1 MTMLL
6 GTNAAWATGGMA
18 YQGVNISGGE
28 FNQKWVP
35 GRYNW
40 DYVYPQQ
47 SEIDFFASKGMNCI
61 RLCFSWDRLQPSE
74 NGALDAAELARIDNC
89 VNMITAKGMSTILDP
104 HNYGEYKTKH
114 VGTSGGWPNSV
125 FADFWSR
132 VASHYKSN
140 PKVIFGLQNEPI
152 GGGMTSASWC
162 ASSQAA
168 INSIRAT
175 GATNLILV
183 PSTHWMHPQ
192 NFIEVNASE
201 MIKITDPGNNWS
213 YDMHQY
219 FDYDG
224 SGTHTDTMSP
234 ANGVATLN
242 AFTNWCRQHHKTAF
256 LSEFGV
262 PKDENALALLDAV
275 LKYMHANKDVWTGY
289 TYWTAGSWFPA
300 DYMFSVHPVGGRTTP
315 QMQTLINNL
324 NATPEPPE
332 EPPEEPPPQQPP
344 PQQPP
349 PQQPPPQQPPPQQ
362 PPPQQ
367 PPPQQPPPQQPPPQE
382 PPPQQPPPQ
391 EPPPQQPPPQQPPPQ
406 QPPPQQPPPQQ
417 PPPQQ
422 PPPQQP
428 PPQQPPPQQP
438 PPQQPPPQQPPAQQP
453 PGAHLPNIPPLQA
466 LHQMMAQHFLMLQHF
481 ARNSPLLNRLGLSS
495 PFKFGASSQ
504 SAQSSQAGVAPS
516 KDRLMHNGSQSG
528 VTGGSRFK

>member
-1 MTMLL
+1 MAIGTKRPRKLLSGLL
-6 GTNAAWATGGMA
+6 GGVRSPISSVVSISMTLLLCTNAAWATGGMA

-40 DYVYPQQ
+40 DYVYPEQ
-47 SEIDFFASKGMNCI
+47 SEIDFFHSKGMNCI
-61 RLCFSWDRLQPSE
+61 RLCFSWDRLQPTE
-74 NGALDAAELARIDNC
+74 NGALDSAELARIDNC

-114 VGTSGGWPNSV
+114 VGVSGGWPNSM
-125 FADFWSR
+125 FADFWAR
-132 VASHYKSN
+132 VAQKYKNN

-168 INSIRAT
+168 INAIRNT

-183 PSTHWMHPQ
+183 PSTHWMHPK
-192 NFIEVNASE
+192 NFLEVNASE

-234 ANGVATLN
+234 SDGVATLSS
-242 AFTNWCRQHHKTAF
+242 FTAWCRQNGKTAF

-262 PKDENALALLDAV
+262 PKDSNALALLDAV

-315 QMQTLINNL
+315 QMQTLVNNL
-324 NATPEPPE
+324 NATTPEP
-332 EPPEEPPPQQPP
+332 EPPPQNPP
-344 PQQPP
+344 PQNPP
-349 PQQPPPQQPPPQQ
+349 PQNPPPQN
-362 PPPQQ
+362 
-367 PPPQQPPPQQPPPQE
+367 PPPQE
-382 PPPQQPPPQ
+382 PPPQNPPPQ
-391 EPPPQQPPPQQPPPQ
+391 NPPPQNPPPQQPPMFPGLPNLPGLPQLPWLPKPPTTPAPPSTPQPPSTPAPPSTPQ
-406 QPPPQQPPPQQ
+406 LPKLPT
-417 PPPQQ
+417 
-422 PPPQQP
+422 
-428 PPQQPPPQQP
+428 
-438 PPQQPPPQQPPAQQP
+438 
-453 PGAHLPNIPPLQA
+453 LPNGSPIIKVLQ
-466 LHQMMAQHFLMLQHF
+466 QM
-481 ARNSPLLNRLGLSS
+481 GLI
-495 PFKFGASSQ
+495 K
-504 SAQSSQAGVAPS
+504 
-516 KDRLMHNGSQSG
+516 
-528 VTGGSRFK
+528 